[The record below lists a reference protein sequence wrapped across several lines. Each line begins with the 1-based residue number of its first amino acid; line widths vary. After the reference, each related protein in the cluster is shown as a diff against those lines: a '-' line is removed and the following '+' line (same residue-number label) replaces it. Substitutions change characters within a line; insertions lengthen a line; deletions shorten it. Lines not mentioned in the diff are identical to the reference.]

1 MKKKVVH
8 FIHGLNTGGAETL
21 VKDYVLG
28 LDKSKYDVTVL
39 CYQHYNSPYE
49 EILEN
54 AGIKVVYACD
64 NMKLWGKKG
73 IVPKVINHYQL
84 YFEIRKLVHELNP
97 DILHSHLT
105 ISTFVK
111 FANLHKTV
119 KLFHTVHSQP
129 KALWNNKNRQRKNDY
144 LAARWLINHRNQRMI
159 VLHDDMKREVD
170 QLFGVNNSIVLNNGI
185 DFSKFDNAKNG
196 PVVRSELGI
205 PQNSFV
211 VGHVGRFS
219 SVKNHRFL
227 INVFAKIYECN
238 KDAFLLMVGSGEEK
252 EQIQK
257 MLDISPMKNN
267 YLILSNRS
275 DIPDIMQAMDVF
287 VFPSLWEGLPVSVIE
302 AQKSGLPC
310 FLSDQVP
317 SFVKVTNLVK
327 FCSLNESAEDWARE
341 ILTIRDSN
349 YRKKMIDQGGGEVP
363 NTWDMKNVIRKL
375 EQIYEGEL

>member
-21 VKDYVLG
+21 VKDYALG
-28 LDKSKYDVTVL
+28 LDKAKFDVTVL
-39 CYQHYNSPYE
+39 CCQHYDSPYE
-49 EILEN
+49 EILKK
-54 AGIKVVYACD
+54 AGVRVIYACD
-64 NMKLWGKKG
+64 AMKLWGKKG
-73 IVPKVINHYQL
+73 VIPKVINHYQL
-84 YFEIRKLVHELNP
+84 YFEIKKQLHELKP
-97 DILHSHLT
+97 DIVHTHLPVNT
-105 ISTFVK
+105 YVK
-111 FANLHKTV
+111 FAHLPKSV
-119 KLFHTVHSQP
+119 KMFHTVHSQP

-196 PVVRSELGI
+196 SVVRSELGI

-219 SVKNHRFL
+219 GVKNHRFL

-257 MLDISPMKNN
+257 MLDISPMNNN

-275 DIPDIMQAMDVF
+275 DVPDIMQAMDVF

-317 SFVKVTNLVK
+317 AFVKVTNLVQ
-327 FCSLNESAEDWARE
+327 FCSLNDSEEDWARD
-341 ILTIRDSN
+341 IIKIRDSN
-349 YRKKMIDQGGGEVP
+349 YRKELIAQGGEVP